1 VRVAIVGAGAVG
13 AWIGARLAKSGADVV
28 LLARGEHLRAI
39 RAGGVVIRGPGDE
52 LVVRVAADDDPHAIG
67 ICDVVFFCVKAYDA
81 EAAAAALPPL
91 LDRDT
96 AIVPLLNGIDH
107 LNVLAAAVG
116 PEHVL
121 GGMAAVF
128 AERIAPG
135 VIEHRG
141 GPDSIAFG
149 ELDGR
154 RTPRAERLL
163 EICRSAGIADD
174 LSEDIRWVMWQKL
187 AYISA
192 QAGLT
197 AVTRLPLGVIRDSP
211 PTFELYAR
219 VLDEVLAVAAA
230 EGVTIREGAAGRML
244 DIVRAL
250 EPGAFSS
257 LHDDLVA
264 GRRMELE
271 ALHGAVLRRA
281 GIHGVAVPAC
291 ETIYALL
298 LPWAARN
305 EPGPR

>member
-1 VRVAIVGAGAVG
+1 
-13 AWIGARLAKSGADVV
+13 
-28 LLARGEHLRAI
+28 
-39 RAGGVVIRGPGDE
+39 
-52 LVVRVAADDDPHAIG
+52 
-67 ICDVVFFCVKAYDA
+67 
-81 EAAAAALPPL
+81 
-91 LDRDT
+91 
-96 AIVPLLNGIDH
+96 
-107 LNVLAAAVG
+107 VG

-141 GPDSIAFG
+141 GPNTIAFG

-154 RTPRAERLL
+154 QTPRAERLL
-163 EICRSAGIADD
+163 ELCRSAGIADD
-174 LSEDIRWVMWQKL
+174 LSKDIRFVMWQKL
-187 AYISA
+187 AYICA

-197 AVTRLPLGVIRDSP
+197 ALTRLPLGVIRASP
-211 PTFELYAR
+211 PAFELYAR
-219 VLDEVLAVAAA
+219 VLDEVLAVALA
-230 EGVTIREGAAGRML
+230 EGVAVHDGAAERML

-281 GIHGVAVPAC
+281 RRHDVSVPVC
-291 ETIYALL
+291 EVIYGLL
-298 LPWAARN
+298 SPWAERN
-305 EPGPR
+305 AAGHHGSLGPDPVRGST